1 MTVAETH
8 VHASKRLDRRVNNR
22 LAVLNRIV
30 VGYCAPSQRLDLVD
44 NDIGHTKGAFLWA

>member
-8 VHASKRLDRRVNNR
+8 VHASKRLYRRIDDR

-44 NDIGHTKGAFLWA
+44 NDIGHTKSPFLWA